1 MKVFEKY
8 NMWCKPKAVKTV
20 TTDFKTDF
28 TSKFHNLTSQP
39 LLEKFSF
46 PVVLFIYACLFKL
59 PLPLGILCIFM
70 IFCELGRSRCEA

>member
-1 MKVFEKY
+1 MLVFEKY

-39 LLEKFSF
+39 LLKKFLPSC
-46 PVVLFIYACLFKL
+46 FIY
-59 PLPLGILCIFM
+59 LCVPIQTAVATWNFM
-70 IFCELGRSRCEA
+70 YFHDFL